1 MNAPP
6 DNPDEA
12 EVIKGDFFT
21 DGKTFILRLADT
33 PLSGTGATAQEAF
46 ENLMSTQQSAGALTG
61 RIKALARDQQGETLR
76 TAIIRM
82 TLAGL
87 IVFGVI
93 GGALVTAASMAPKV
107 AADIATSTAVGLINW
122 LDGLTPAREEK
133 LTILLKRVR
142 TLLGEPEAC
151 QPSTSPDAAPPK

>member
-6 DNPDEA
+6 DDPYEA

-33 PLSGTGATAQEAF
+33 PLSGTGATAHEAF
-46 ENLMSTQQSAGALTG
+46 QNLMSTQESAGALTG

-122 LDGLTPAREEK
+122 LDGLTPAR
-133 LTILLKRVR
+133 
-142 TLLGEPEAC
+142 
-151 QPSTSPDAAPPK
+151 